1 MIPIRTSVEIDEVP
15 AAVLAL
21 LFANVAMFL
30 VLVGLPD
37 APRDIFIETYAL
49 VPERYS
55 ASAGFGP
62 GNLLRLVT
70 NSFLHAGWLHLIV
83 NMWTLWL
90 FGRPLE
96 QAIGTA
102 RFVLFYLVCGAAA
115 SLAHLVFNLGSP
127 IPVVGA
133 SGAIAGV
140 LGGFTLIHPRARI
153 MLLTPVLF
161 FPVIFQWR
169 AAWYTAFWLAIQV
182 VQGVVDTASEGP
194 GAGIAWWAHVGGFLA
209 GLGLIRFA
217 AARQRGAR
225 TIGVRRAAQ
234 LEFGGQ
240 RERVIH
246 VGAMRRRDQGLDR
259 PPSSGTVAER
269 RATREPRRRPSQRPG
284 RAESTLPQLSGLQRV
299 LFPDDTSIAATIRQ
313 HSEIPPPPD
322 IEPQRTTAVPTS
334 HGRFEPG
341 DSPIDEEDLDSALAE
356 FNKAFWQGRRRRG
369 F

>member
-30 VLVGLPD
+30 VLVGLPE

-55 ASAGFGP
+55 ASAALGP
-62 GNLLRLVT
+62 GNILRLVT
-70 NSFLHAGWLHLIV
+70 NSFLHAGWFHLIV

-102 RFVLFYLVCGAAA
+102 RFLLFYLACGAAA

-153 MLLTPVLF
+153 MLLAPVLF

-169 AAWYTAFWLAIQV
+169 AAWYTAFWIAIQI

-209 GLGLIRFA
+209 GLALIRFA
-217 AARQRGAR
+217 AARRRGAR

-240 RERVIH
+240 RERVIR
-246 VGAMRRRDQGLDR
+246 VGTTRRRDQGLGR
-259 PPSSGTVAER
+259 PRSSGTVPAR
-269 RATREPRRRPSQRPG
+269 RTAREPKRQSSQTPE
-284 RAESTLPQLSGLQRV
+284 RAESTPPQPSGLQRV
-299 LFPDDTSIAATIRQ
+299 LLADDASIAATLRQ
-313 HSEIPPPPD
+313 HSEIALPPD
-322 IEPQRTTAVPTS
+322 VEPQRTTAVPVT

-341 DSPIDEEDLDSALAE
+341 DPPIEEANLDAALAD
-356 FNKAFWQGRRRRG
+356 FNRAYRQRRK
-369 F
+369 